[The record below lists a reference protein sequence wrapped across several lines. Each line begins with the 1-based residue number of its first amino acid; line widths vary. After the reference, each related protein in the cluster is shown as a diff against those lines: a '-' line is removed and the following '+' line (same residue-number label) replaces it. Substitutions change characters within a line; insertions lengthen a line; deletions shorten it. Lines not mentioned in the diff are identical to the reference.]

1 MNGRHPYDA
10 RVSRQAPGRLTHI
23 RPAGP
28 IGGTTVAAGR
38 AYHRPVPAGAVDLER
53 CAAGLASRLPG
64 PLAAFAHLAYNYRWS
79 WTPGAEDLFRAI
91 DPHRW
96 ELCGR
101 NPVRLLQEAS
111 ADALTTAAANAE
123 LVERAGGALA
133 ALREDLAR
141 PPAPGPISPE
151 RPAAFFCAEYAV
163 HSSLPIYS
171 GGLGALAGDLLK
183 AASDRALP
191 LVAVG
196 LMYRRGYFRQ
206 QLDLAGWQRE
216 YWVETDPERQ
226 PAALVTV
233 DGGEPLTVCVPIFG
247 VDVTVQIW
255 RVDVGRV
262 PLYLLDAERPE
273 NDRLSRWITAQLYV
287 GDPVTRLGQYALLG
301 LGGARALEALGVEP
315 GVVHLNEG
323 HAAFVTLELAA
334 RELTAGASVED
345 ALDAARS
352 RTIFTTH
359 TPVPAGN
366 DTYPGEQIVEA
377 LGAYAG
383 QVGLDAEA
391 VVRLGR
397 THPDD
402 PHEPFGVTQF
412 ALRTSRAANAVSA
425 RHGEVAREMWQ
436 PLWPDRAVEDVPIRH
451 VTNGVHTAT
460 WLGAPMREVLD
471 RHLGPA
477 WMARVAE
484 PETWRPLEEIPDD
497 ELWAARRRQR
507 AALVDLV
514 RDRAPLDR
522 LARGEAREYVE
533 AAVQAFD
540 PDALTLGFA
549 RRLATYKRLDLL
561 LQDPPRALGLLNHGA
576 PIQIVIAGKAHPRD
590 DPGKQLIQRLLTMR
604 GSPGV
609 GSRIVFLHDYD
620 LELAAYL
627 VQGCDVWINVPR
639 PPLEASGTSGMKSAI
654 NGGLQLSVLD
664 GWWPEAYPEAG
675 GWALSGEVD
684 HDHAAQDARH
694 GAQLLD
700 LLEREVIPA
709 FYDGSPPGGWLS
721 MMRRSMG
728 TIGPRFSAD
737 RMVADY
743 VERMYSVT
751 G

>member
-1 MNGRHPYDA
+1 MLPGILCGA
-10 RVSRQAPGRLTHI
+10 RRPSSSAADNAAAQVYRRGRL
-23 RPAGP
+23 P
-28 IGGTTVAAGR
+28 IF
-38 AYHRPVPAGAVDLER
+38 PVVLAGASDLER
-53 CAAGLASRLPG
+53 AAAGLASRLPS
-64 PLAAFAHLAYNYRWS
+64 PLAAFARLAYNYRWS
-79 WTPGAEDLFRAI
+79 WTPGAEDLFRAV

-111 ADALTTAAANAE
+111 AE
-123 LVERAGGALA
+123 ALA
-133 ALREDLAR
+133 AAAENGALVRAAERTLAAVHEDLAR
-141 PPAPGPISPE
+141 PPASEAISPE
-151 RPAAFFCAEYAV
+151 RPVAFFCAEYGV
-163 HSSLPIYS
+163 HASLPIYS

-206 QLDLAGWQRE
+206 QIDLSGWQRE

-226 PAALVTV
+226 PAALVTA

-247 VDVTVQIW
+247 VEVTAQVW
-255 RVDVGRV
+255 RLDVGRV

-301 LGGARALEALGVEP
+301 LGGARALQAMGIEP

-334 RELTAGASVED
+334 RELAAGASVD
-345 ALDAARS
+345 AALDAARR
-352 RTIFTTH
+352 RTVFTTH

-377 LGAYAG
+377 LGTYAG
-383 QVGLDAEA
+383 QAGIDPDA

-412 ALRTSRAANAVSA
+412 ALRTSRAANGVSA

-436 PLWPDRAVEDVPIRH
+436 PLWPERSAEDVPITH

-460 WLGAPMREVLD
+460 WLGAPMRELLD

-477 WMARVAE
+477 WMSRVTE
-484 PETWRPLEEIPDD
+484 PETWGAVEEIPDD

-514 RDRAPLDR
+514 RDRAPVNR
-522 LARGEAREYVE
+522 LERGEDRAYVE
-533 AAVQAFD
+533 AATHAFD
-540 PDALTLGFA
+540 PDALTIGFA

-561 LQDPPRALGLLNHGA
+561 VHDPQRALDLLNDGA
-576 PIQIVIAGKAHPRD
+576 PVQIVIAGKAHPRD
-590 DPGKQLIQRLLTMR
+590 DPGKGLIQRLLAMR

-627 VQGCDVWINVPR
+627 VRGCDLWINVPR

-664 GWWPEAYPEAG
+664 GWWPEAYEEAG

-684 HDHAAQDARH
+684 PDHGAQDARH

-709 FYDGSPPGGWLS
+709 FYDGAPPAGWLAR
-721 MMRRSMG
+721 MRQCMR
-728 TIGPRFSAD
+728 TVGPRFSAE

-743 VERMYSVT
+743 CERMYAVRD
-751 G
+751 